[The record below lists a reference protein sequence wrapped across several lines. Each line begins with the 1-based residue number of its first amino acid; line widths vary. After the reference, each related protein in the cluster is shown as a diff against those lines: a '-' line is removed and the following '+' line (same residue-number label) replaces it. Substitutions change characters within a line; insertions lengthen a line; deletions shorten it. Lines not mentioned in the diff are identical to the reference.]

1 MFLKHRVNVSVK
13 KEDICINIGLE
24 RQTISISHTRTW
36 GIYTNTLIWTRLVLP
51 TALYSCEV
59 WDHLSAPEI
68 ELLER
73 TQWYAVRYIQCMDKY
88 SHTDST
94 TSNLGICNI
103 EAVKFKL
110 LFVGELCRSKTTTT
124 HTKLLNNMYQP
135 DNHGRHL
142 WKFINIWSHNNT
154 GQIQLVLLFGNEH
167 QWRFYP
173 RKTTMV
179 KISPSVNW
187 RGRVM
192 VFNATFNNSPVL
204 SWRSIGIHEEIK
216 CKHNVEDRCE
226 LSYGTQKLHS
236 TLCEHRLI
244 HSTLCEHRLIHSTLC
259 EHRLIHS
266 TLCELRLI
274 RLTMIY
280 QDAKFE
286 LLVLVVL
293 GSTAIKKAVCSL
305 CHKPSNDIVKH
316 WIMEW
321 QY

>member
-1 MFLKHRVNVSVK
+1 
-13 KEDICINIGLE
+13 
-24 RQTISISHTRTW
+24 
-36 GIYTNTLIWTRLVLP
+36 
-51 TALYSCEV
+51 
-59 WDHLSAPEI
+59 
-68 ELLER
+68 
-73 TQWYAVRYIQCMDKY
+73 
-88 SHTDST
+88 
-94 TSNLGICNI
+94 
-103 EAVKFKL
+103 
-110 LFVGELCRSKTTTT
+110 
-124 HTKLLNNMYQP
+124 
-135 DNHGRHL
+135 
-142 WKFINIWSHNNT
+142 
-154 GQIQLVLLFGNEH
+154 
-167 QWRFYP
+167 
-173 RKTTMV
+173 
-179 KISPSVNW
+179 
-187 RGRVM
+187 
-192 VFNATFNNSPVL
+192 VFNATFNKSPVL
-204 SWRSIGIHEEIK
+204 SWRSVGIHEEIK